1 MHGGRFERT
10 LPRISR
16 SCEAENDVAA
26 LALYCFQ
33 YGFEKL
39 YETCDRFAAD
49 LHEKESV
56 HRSNVSVVCSSTFL
70 EKPTQSQDSTSTEFC
85 TKLWDTCGDR
95 FLDDAKLQLNTKP
108 VSKYNIETQPPAGV
122 CLEKIGN
129 LERILILLPIASFYL
144 ISKVVYGWQMFLMR
158 DLMGFW
164 GLPNPTHF

>member
-1 MHGGRFERT
+1 MT
-10 LPRISR
+10 
-16 SCEAENDVAA
+16 
-26 LALYCFQ
+26 
-33 YGFEKL
+33 
-39 YETCDRFAAD
+39 TCDRFAAD